1 MIDNKPID
9 DMNNIMNSLIRILL
23 FSSLVGLL
31 FSCGDDKVV
40 EETTPYFG
48 VAGNELEQAFTGAS
62 ETRYVTVNT
71 NRAFSATSSDPSW
84 CVVEIVEDKVDNL
97 KITVDGNGG
106 VHDRTAQITVSSSGF
121 DNVVITVTQGWIAA
135 LATDKSHL
143 LLTNDNLT
151 FTLKVTGNVE
161 YVLELPSWITEKE
174 KQANGTHLFE
184 YGSIAPGERSGNIVI
199 QSTGDDPGVSLT
211 VPVIQRERI
220 KKVASW
226 LFDDPADLT
235 KATMGKA
242 LEMVRNISYNPNAE
256 FLSVDGPTE
265 SNKAVR
271 IPVNC
276 HFLADHGM
284 IPKEGQNY
292 VAEYT
297 LLFEFKIPAVG
308 RFYSFFQTE
317 LANTADAEIFV
328 RSAIPPTIGVGA
340 TGYAGGG
347 LIEAGKW
354 HRLYLSFKPGDV
366 KFFIDGQQFNSS
378 TTSDARFRMSTA
390 GVILCGGPW
399 TKKDDNEFD
408 IAEISIWNGALTLDN
423 VKELEGIE

>member
-1 MIDNKPID
+1 
-9 DMNNIMNSLIRILL
+9 MNNIMNTLTKILL
-23 FSSLVGLL
+23 LASLVGLL

-48 VAGNELEQAFTGAS
+48 VAGNELEQAFTGDS
-62 ETRYVTVNT
+62 ETRYLTVNT
-71 NRAFSATSSDPSW
+71 NREFTVTSSEPSW
-84 CVVEIVEDKVDNL
+84 CAVEIVEDKVDNL
-97 KITVDGNGG
+97 KITVNGNGAINM
-106 VHDRTAQITVSSSGF
+106 RTARITVSTDGF
-121 DNVVITVTQGWIAA
+121 DNVVINVVQGWTPSIT
-135 LATDKSHL
+135 TDKSYVL
-143 LLTNDNLT
+143 LSNDNLT
-151 FTLKVTGNVE
+151 FTLKVTGNVGYE
-161 YVLELPSWITEKE
+161 LELPAWITEKE
-174 KQANGTHLFE
+174 KQADGTHLFA
-184 YGSIAPGERSGNIVI
+184 YTPIAPGERLGNIVL
-199 QSTGDDPGVSLT
+199 QSTGEDSEVKVT

-226 LFDDPADLT
+226 LFDDPANLT
-235 KATMGKA
+235 KATVGKA
-242 LEMVRNISYNPNAE
+242 LEMVRNISYKPDAQ
-256 FLSVDGPTE
+256 FLSVDGPAVG
-265 SNKAVR
+265 NNAVR

-284 IPKEGQNY
+284 IPKAGQNY

-297 LLFEFKIPAVG
+297 LFLEFKLPAVG
-308 RFYSFFQTE
+308 RFYSLFQTE
-317 LANTADAEIFV
+317 LANIGDSEIFI

-366 KFFIDGQQFNSS
+366 KFFIDGQQFLSS
-378 TTSDARFRMSTA
+378 TTSDTRFRMSTA

-408 IAEISIWNGALTLDN
+408 IAVISIWNGALTLDN
-423 VKELEGIE
+423 VKELEGNN

>member
-1 MIDNKPID
+1 
-9 DMNNIMNSLIRILL
+9 MNNIMNTLTKLL
-23 FSSLVGLL
+23 LLSSLVGFL
-31 FSCGDDKVV
+31 FSCGDDKLV
-40 EETTPYFG
+40 EDATPYFG
-48 VAGNELEQAFTGAS
+48 VAGDELEQTFTGES

-71 NRAFSATSSDPSW
+71 NRKFTVTSSEPSW
-84 CVVEIVEDKVDNL
+84 CMVEIVEDKVDNL
-97 KITVDGNGG
+97 KINIAGNGAIS
-106 VHDRTAQITVSSSGF
+106 VRTAHITVSSTGF
-121 DNVVITVTQGWIAA
+121 DNVVINVTQGWIPTIT
-135 LATDKSHL
+135 TDKSYVL
-143 LLTNDNLT
+143 LSNDNLT
-151 FTLKVTGNVE
+151 FTLQVIGNVE
-161 YVLELPSWITEKE
+161 YELELPEWITEKE
-174 KQANGTHLFE
+174 KQADGTHFFE
-184 YGSIAPGERSGNIVI
+184 YTPISPGERLGSIVI
-199 QSTGDDPGVSLT
+199 QSTGEDSGVKVT

-226 LFDDPADLT
+226 LFDDPANLT
-235 KATMGKA
+235 KATVGKA
-242 LEMVRNISYNPNAE
+242 LEMVRNISYNPDAQ
-256 FLSVDGPTE
+256 FLSVDGPIVG
-265 SNKAVR
+265 NKAVR

-284 IPKEGQNY
+284 IPKAGQNY

-297 LLFEFKIPAVG
+297 LFFEFKLPAVG
-308 RFYSFFQTE
+308 RFYSLFQTE

-366 KFFIDGQQFNSS
+366 KFFIDGQQFLSS
-378 TTSDARFRMSTA
+378 TTSDARFRMSTT

>member
-1 MIDNKPID
+1 
-9 DMNNIMNSLIRILL
+9 MNNIMNILTKLL
-23 FSSLVGLL
+23 FLSSLVGLL

-40 EETTPYFG
+40 EDATPFFG
-48 VAGNELEQAFTGAS
+48 VVGNELEQAFTGES

-71 NRAFSATSSDPSW
+71 NREFSVTSSEPSW
-84 CVVEIVEDKVDNL
+84 CAVEIVEDKVDNL
-97 KITVDGNGG
+97 KITVADNGE
-106 VHDRTAQITVSSSGF
+106 VNVRTARITVSSAGF
-121 DNVVITVTQGWIAA
+121 DNVVINVTQGWKAS
-135 LATDKSHL
+135 LTTDKSYV

-151 FTLKVTGNVE
+151 FTLKVTGNVDYE
-161 YVLELPSWITEKE
+161 LELPDWITEKE

-184 YGSIAPGERSGNIVI
+184 YTPISPGERLGNIVV
-199 QSTGDDPGVSLT
+199 QSTGEDSEVKVT
-211 VPVIQRERI
+211 VPVIQREQI
-220 KKVASW
+220 KKVGSW
-226 LFDDPADLT
+226 LFDDPANLT
-235 KATMGKA
+235 KATVGKV
-242 LEMVRNISYNPNAE
+242 LEMVRNTSYNPNAQ
-256 FLSVDGPTE
+256 FLPVDGPAVD
-265 SNKAVR
+265 NKAVR

-284 IPKEGQNY
+284 IPKKGQNY

-297 LLFEFKIPAVG
+297 LFFEFKIPVVG

-366 KFFIDGQQFNSS
+366 KFFIDGEQFLSS

-390 GVILCGGPW
+390 GVILCGGTW

>member
-1 MIDNKPID
+1 
-9 DMNNIMNSLIRILL
+9 MNNIMNSFTRILL
-23 FSSLVGLL
+23 LSWLLGLML
-31 FSCGDDKVV
+31 SCGEDNLV
-40 EETTPYFG
+40 EDEAPYFG
-48 VAGNELEQAFTGAS
+48 VSGSELEQVFTGESDAL
-62 ETRYVTVNT
+62 YVTVST
-71 NRAFSATSSDPSW
+71 NREFTATSSAPEW
-84 CVVEIVEDKVDNL
+84 CRVEIVEDKVDNL
-97 KITVDGNGG
+97 KISVDDNEE
-106 VHDRTAQITVSSSGF
+106 VSNRTAQITVSSTGF
-121 DNVVITVTQGWIAA
+121 DNIVINVTQGWVPTLTA
-135 LATDKSHL
+135 DKPYV
-143 LLTNDNLT
+143 LLTNDNLN
-151 FTLKVTGNVE
+151 FTLKVSGNVE
-161 YVLELPSWITEKE
+161 YELELPAWITQKE
-174 KQANGTHLFE
+174 KQPDGTYLFE
-184 YGSIAPGERSGNIVI
+184 FLPIAPGERLGNIVV
-199 QSTGDDPGVSLT
+199 QSTGENTEVKVI
-211 VPVIQRERI
+211 VPVVQRERI

-226 LFDDPADLT
+226 LFDDPTNLT
-235 KATMGKA
+235 KATVGKA
-242 LEMVRNISYNPNAE
+242 LEMVRNINYNPNAQ
-256 FLSVDGPTE
+256 FLSVEGPSE

-284 IPKEGQNY
+284 IPREGQNY

-297 LLFEFKIPAVG
+297 LFFEFKIPAVG
-308 RFYSFFQTE
+308 RFYSLFQTE
-317 LANTADAEIFV
+317 LANTLDAEIFI

-366 KFFIDGQQFNSS
+366 KFFIDGQLFNSS
-378 TTSDARFRMSTA
+378 TTSDARFRMSTD

>member
-1 MIDNKPID
+1 MD
-9 DMNNIMNSLIRILL
+9 
-23 FSSLVGLL
+23 
-31 FSCGDDKVV
+31 
-40 EETTPYFG
+40 
-48 VAGNELEQAFTGAS
+48 
-62 ETRYVTVNT
+62 YV
-71 NRAFSATSSDPSW
+71 
-84 CVVEIVEDKVDNL
+84 
-97 KITVDGNGG
+97 
-106 VHDRTAQITVSSSGF
+106 
-121 DNVVITVTQGWIAA
+121 
-135 LATDKSHL
+135 

-151 FTLKVTGNVE
+151 FTLKVIGNVDYE
-161 YVLELPSWITEKE
+161 LELPEWITEKE
-174 KQANGTHLFE
+174 KQANGIHLFE
-184 YGSIAPGERSGNIVI
+184 YTPISPGERLGNIVI
-199 QSTGDDPGVSLT
+199 QSLGEDPGVKVT

-226 LFDDPADLT
+226 LFDDPANLT
-235 KATMGKA
+235 KAAVGKA
-242 LEMVRNISYNPNAE
+242 LEMVRNTSYNPDAQ
-256 FLSVDGPTE
+256 FLSVDGPVVG
-265 SNKAVR
+265 NNAVR

-276 HFLADHGM
+276 HFLADHDM

-292 VAEYT
+292 IAEYT
-297 LLFEFKIPAVG
+297 LFFEFKIPAVG

-317 LANTADAEIFV
+317 LANTADAEIFI
-328 RSAIPPTIGVGA
+328 RSAVPPTIGVGA

-347 LIEAGKW
+347 LILAETW

>member
-1 MIDNKPID
+1 VKDNKPID
-9 DMNNIMNSLIRILL
+9 HMNNIMNSLTKILL
-23 FSSLVGLL
+23 FSSLVGLF
-31 FSCGDDKVV
+31 FSCGDDKVM

-48 VAGNELEQAFTGAS
+48 VAGNEMEQAFTGAS

-71 NRAFSATSSDPSW
+71 NCTFSATSSDPSW

-97 KITVDGNGG
+97 KITVNKNDE
-106 VHDRTAQITVSSSGF
+106 VHDRTAQITVSSAGF
-121 DNVVITVTQGWIAA
+121 DNVVITVKQGWNA
-135 LATDKSHL
+135 LLTTDKSYL
-143 LLTNDNLT
+143 LLNNDNLT
-151 FTLKVTGNVE
+151 FTLKVNSNID
-161 YVLELPSWITEKE
+161 YVLELPSWINEKE

-184 YGSIAPGERSGNIVI
+184 FAPIAPGERSGNIVI
-199 QSTGDDPGVSLT
+199 KSTADNPGVSLT
-211 VPVIQRERI
+211 VTVIQRERI

-226 LFDDPADLT
+226 LFDDPANLT
-235 KATMGKA
+235 KATVGKA
-242 LEMVRNISYNPNAE
+242 LEMVRNISFNPNAQ
-256 FLSVDGPTE
+256 FLSVEGPTE

-276 HFLADHGM
+276 HFVADHGM

-297 LLFEFKIPAVG
+297 LFFEFKIPVVG

-328 RSAIPPTIGVGA
+328 RSAVPPTIGVGA

-347 LIEAGKW
+347 LIVAEKW

-366 KFFIDGQQFNSS
+366 KFFIDGQQFHSS
-378 TTSDARFRMSTA
+378 TTADSRFRMSTA

-423 VKELEGIE
+423 VKELEGI